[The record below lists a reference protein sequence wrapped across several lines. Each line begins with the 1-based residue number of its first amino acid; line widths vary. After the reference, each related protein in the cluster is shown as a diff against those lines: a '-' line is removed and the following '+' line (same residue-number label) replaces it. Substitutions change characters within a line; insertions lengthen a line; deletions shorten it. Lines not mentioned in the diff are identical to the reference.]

1 MNKQTVIFTCLCASL
16 LVACSGGPAG
26 DSEANPDAVFLVS
39 AFEGL
44 YSLPR
49 DWDGTNTEA
58 FLEIET
64 PNEAGEANVIVSRE
78 DLNRNCFESDFF
90 NGTASKDEFSDRVF
104 LDDVNNIEDSI
115 ISLVGSE
122 TLRIEPANG
131 NVVLGTVITSFTSM
145 DIQLCT

>member
-1 MNKQTVIFTCLCASL
+1 MNKLTVTLTCLCTSL
-16 LVACSGGPAG
+16 LAACSGGPAG
-26 DSEANPDAVFLVS
+26 DSEANPEAVILVS

-49 DWDGTNTEA
+49 GWDGSNTEA

-78 DLNRNCFESDFF
+78 DLNRNCFEPDFF

-104 LDDVNNIEDSI
+104 LDNVDNIEDSI
-115 ISLVGSE
+115 ISLVGSD
-122 TLRIEPANG
+122 TLQIEPANG
-131 NVVLGTVITSFTSM
+131 NVVSGTVITNFTSM
-145 DIQLCT
+145 DIQLCN